1 MMLDVES
8 SSYISMCMTC
18 EQTFSDEY
26 IYNNHTCEEGDED
39 FTVSPS
45 KPELIIADNGSINTE
60 KNCKSNLIKS
70 KFYLSKWSGCDHE
83 NLSLKKYNF

>member
-18 EQTFSDEY
+18 EQTFTDEY
-26 IYNNHTCEEGDED
+26 IYNNHKCEEKDED

-45 KPELIIADNGSINTE
+45 KPELIIADDHSTNTE
-60 KNCKSNLIKS
+60 KNCKSILIKS
-70 KFYLSKWSGCDHE
+70 KFVPSGQVVTMRT
-83 NLSLKKYNF
+83 NLYI

>member
-18 EQTFSDEY
+18 EQTFTDEY
-26 IYNNHTCEEGDED
+26 IYNDHTCEGEDED

-45 KPELIIADNGSINTE
+45 KPADNGSINTE
-60 KNCKSNLIKS
+60 KNCKSILI
-70 KFYLSKWSGCDHE
+70 
-83 NLSLKKYNF
+83 